1 MPKEKISKNDND
13 HEVLSVENGNDQH
26 FNNSRPNWVENVLIE
41 IIDKGN
47 NMVIK
52 TTKTLQ
58 H

>member
-41 IIDKGN
+41 IIHKGN